1 MGTTV
6 GAAMPRFVV
15 VGAGPAGLALA
26 LQLARAGQ
34 PVTLIEA
41 SERFSRQFRG
51 DALMPCGLEALAHLG
66 LADLHRQLPH
76 RSLAG
81 WSVWVEG
88 RRLFYV
94 AEPMGALQPC
104 TLVAQ
109 EALLEHL
116 LGLAQ
121 QEPRFHWL
129 PGQPVKGLLRGDGRI
144 KGVELA
150 SGEQL
155 EADLVIGCDGRGSL
169 LRRQAGLTLQTSGV
183 GLELLW
189 FKLPGPLPAELDG
202 SFNTLLA
209 SGQIGS
215 ACIGAGG
222 ELQLAWLLQA
232 DQEDRP
238 ADSPL
243 WPERLARLLPP
254 PFADVVRERADE
266 LSKPQRVSVQ
276 IGMATCWRRPGLLL
290 LGDAAHPMSPVR
302 AQGINMALRDS
313 VVAAHW
319 LSRAGSTEALDAAAA
334 AVERQRRPEIRRMQ
348 ALQSNEARQGHLLGR
363 NALLRHGLAAL
374 SPVVGPA
381 AAQLWRQRQGP
392 LRQGLADA
400 LPTAELAPQRT
411 NSIS

>member
-1 MGTTV
+1 MN
-6 GAAMPRFVV
+6 RFVV
-15 VGAGPAGLALA
+15 VGAGPAGLSLA
-26 LQLARAGQ
+26 LQLARSGHG
-34 PVTLIEA
+34 VTLVEA
-41 SERFSRQFRG
+41 SSSFSRQFRG

-66 LADLHRQLPH
+66 LAELHRQLPH
-76 RSLAG
+76 RTLAG

-88 RRLFYV
+88 RRLFHV
-94 AEPMGALQPC
+94 SEPMGSLQPC

-109 EALLEHL
+109 EALLEDL

-121 QEPRFHWL
+121 QQPGFRWL
-129 PGQPVKGLLRGDGRI
+129 AGQPVRGLLRREGRI
-144 KGVELA
+144 SGVELA

-169 LRRQAGLTLQTSGV
+169 LRRQAGLALDASGV

-189 FKLPGPLPAELDG
+189 FKLPGPLPPGLDG

-209 SGQIGS
+209 GGQIGS
-215 ACIGAGG
+215 ACIGARG

-232 DQEDRP
+232 DQHNPSVE
-238 ADSPL
+238 SPL

-254 PFADVVRERADE
+254 PFAEVLLERADQ
-266 LSKPQRVSVQ
+266 LSAPLRVSVQ
-276 IGMATCWRRPGLLL
+276 VGMASSWRKPGLLL

-319 LSRAGSTEALDAAAA
+319 LSRAGSAAALDVAAA
-334 AVERQRRPEIRRMQ
+334 AVEHQRRPEIQRMQ
-348 ALQSNEARQGHLLGR
+348 ALQSAEARQGHLVGHT
-363 NALLRHGLAAL
+363 ALLRHSLAKLAPL
-374 SPVVGPA
+374 LGPV
-381 AAQLWRQRQGP
+381 AQRLWRVRQGP
-392 LRQGLADA
+392 LRQGLAGA
-400 LPTAELAPQRT
+400 LPAAALTPQRT

>member
-1 MGTTV
+1 MHHV
-6 GAAMPRFVV
+6 NRFLV
-15 VGAGPAGLALA
+15 VGAGPAGLSLA
-26 LQLARAGQ
+26 LQLARRGHA
-34 PVTLIEA
+34 VTLVEA
-41 SERFSRQFRG
+41 STSFSRQFRG
-51 DALMPCGLEALAHLG
+51 EALMPCGLEALAHLSLG
-66 LADLHRQLPH
+66 DLHRQLPH

-88 RRLFYV
+88 RRLFHV
-94 AEPMGALQPC
+94 AEPMGSLQPC
-104 TLVAQ
+104 TLVTQ
-109 EALLEHL
+109 EALLDHL
-116 LGLAQ
+116 VALAQ
-121 QEPRFHWL
+121 QQPRFRWL
-129 PGQPVKGLLRGDGRI
+129 PGQPVKRLLRREGRI
-144 KGVELA
+144 SGVELA

-209 SGQIGS
+209 GGQIGS
-215 ACIGAGG
+215 ACIGARG

-232 DQEDRP
+232 DQP
-238 ADSPL
+238 NPPPDSPP

-254 PFADVVRERADE
+254 PFATVLRERADA
-266 LSKPQRVSVQ
+266 LSTPQRVSVQ
-276 IGMATCWRRPGLLL
+276 VGMASSWRQPGLLL

-319 LSRAGSTEALDAAAA
+319 LSQADSAEALDAAAA
-334 AVERQRRPEIRRMQ
+334 AVERQRRPEIQRMQ
-348 ALQSNEARQGHLLGR
+348 ALQSSEARQGHLLGH
-363 NALLRHGLAAL
+363 NAPLRHSVARLAPL
-374 SPVVGPA
+374 LGPA
-381 AAQLWRQRQGP
+381 AAQVWRRRQGP
-392 LRQGLADA
+392 LRQGMADA
-400 LPTAELAPQRT
+400 LPAAELSPQRT